1 MKHPP
6 RHPIAEMLLLGLLTG
21 AMFAGTALA
30 RSTDRDQQLDVR
42 AGGLD
47 GPISQN
53 GVTRLTDVIITQ
65 GSLRIEAARAT
76 VSRDDG
82 EVTKVVLQGEPAS
95 LQQENDDGVL
105 MKAQAR
111 RIDYDT
117 HIETVVLTGAVRI
130 DQGRD
135 WRSNLRKSWSAF
147 SESFI
152 TIRRRNGNTEALISP
167 QQTWYLKENLKTRLL
182 QAQLA
187 VYREQQ
193 AVYEDNL
200 TKADKWLEQY
210 FDPND
215 TVSQYMHSE
224 IAKLLEQPVV
234 LEYPKQFASQH
245 QLEELV
251 HQRLQHL
258 MAQ

>member
-21 AMFAGTALA
+21 TMFTGTALA

-65 GSLRIEAARAT
+65 GSLRIEAANADVT
-76 VSRDDG
+76 RDDG
-82 EVTKVVLQGEPAS
+82 EVTQVLLQGEPAS
-95 LQQENDDGVL
+95 LQQESDEGVL

-117 HIETVVLTGAVRI
+117 HSETVVLVGAVRI

-135 WRSNLRKSWSAF
+135 VFRGERVRYD
-147 SESFI
+147 
-152 TIRRRNGNTEALISP
+152 TRNGRISGDGG
-167 QQTWYLKENLKTRLL
+167 EGGRIH
-182 QAQLA
+182 
-187 VYREQQ
+187 
-193 AVYEDNL
+193 L
-200 TKADKWLEQY
+200 T
-210 FDPND
+210 
-215 TVSQYMHSE
+215 
-224 IAKLLEQPVV
+224 IQPK
-234 LEYPKQFASQH
+234 PRATTD
-245 QLEELV
+245 
-251 HQRLQHL
+251 
-258 MAQ
+258 